1 MAVPTAA
8 VLSGTGRPMPL
19 PTASDGAPPALED
32 CGPLSLLV
40 VQPTP
45 FCNLDC
51 DYCYL
56 PGRDD
61 RGRLDPALLEPI
73 LERVLAGPFVAERF
87 TLLWH
92 AGEPL
97 AVPIAFYDEAT
108 ARIRSVLERQGGAPV
123 TVRQAIQ
130 TNGTLI
136 DGAWCDCFAR
146 NGIDVGVSLD
156 GPAFLHD
163 AHRRTRT
170 GLGSH
175 AATMRGIGWLQRR
188 GLPFHVISVITEQ
201 ALDHAEAIFAFFVAN
216 RIEEVGFNM
225 EEREGENGISSLER
239 PGTEARWRAF
249 LERFWELT
257 GRHPG
262 ALRLREFEQ
271 VCALACTDGR
281 LERTD
286 MNKPFVILN
295 VDHRGNFSTFDP
307 ELLGVRT
314 REYGDF
320 VLGNVR
326 TDSLESVLDS
336 QKFRRIHRD
345 MAAGVERC
353 RRECDYFG
361 LCGGGAGS
369 NKYWEK
375 GTFDCTETQACRYR
389 IKAVADVVLAGMER
403 ELAIEAAAQ
412 AQPA

>member
-1 MAVPTAA
+1 
-8 VLSGTGRPMPL
+8 MP
-19 PTASDGAPPALED
+19 PPPIR

-56 PGRDD
+56 PERDN
-61 RGRLDPALLEPI
+61 RGQLDPALLEPI
-73 LERVLAGPFVAERF
+73 LERVLASPFLGDSL

-97 AVPIAFYDEAT
+97 AVPIAFYDEAS
-108 ARIRSVLERQGGAPV
+108 ARLRSALARHDGP
-123 TVRQAIQ
+123 TVELRQAIQ

-136 DGAWCDCFAR
+136 DAAWCDCFER

-188 GLPFHVISVITEQ
+188 ALPFHVISVITEN
-201 ALDHAEAIFAFFVAN
+201 ALDHADTIFEFFLAHD
-216 RIEEVGFNM
+216 IKEVGFNM
-225 EEREGENGISSLER
+225 EETEGENRVSSLER

-249 LERFWELT
+249 LQRFWELT

-271 VCALACTDGR
+271 VCALACGDAR

-295 VDHRGNFSTFDP
+295 VDYRGHFSTFDP
-307 ELLGVRT
+307 ELLAVKT
-314 REYGDF
+314 QEYGDF

-326 TDSLESVLDS
+326 TDSLESVLATE
-336 QKFRRIHRD
+336 KFQRMHRD
-345 MAAGVERC
+345 MAAGVEAC
-353 RRECDYFG
+353 RSSCDYFG

-369 NKYWEK
+369 NKYWEL
-375 GTFDCTETQACRYR
+375 GTFDGTETQACRYR

-403 ELAIEAAAQ
+403 ELAIGADV
-412 AQPA
+412 

>member
-1 MAVPTAA
+1 
-8 VLSGTGRPMPL
+8 MPL
-19 PTASDGAPPALED
+19 PPLG

-56 PGRDD
+56 PERDN
-61 RGRLDPALLEPI
+61 RARLDPALLEPI
-73 LERVLAGPFVAERF
+73 LERVLASPFLGESL

-97 AVPIAFYDEAT
+97 AVPIAFYDEAS
-108 ARIRSVLERQGGAPV
+108 ARIRSALARHGGPAV
-123 TVRQAIQ
+123 EVRQAIQ

-136 DGAWCDCFAR
+136 NGAWCDCFER

-156 GPAFLHD
+156 GPAYLHD

-175 AATMRGIGWLQRR
+175 DATMRGIGWLRRR
-188 GLPFHVISVITEQ
+188 GLPFHVISVITEN
-201 ALDHAEAIFAFFVAN
+201 ALDHAEAIFDFFVASG
-216 RIEEVGFNM
+216 IEEVGFNM
-225 EEREGENGISSLER
+225 EETEGENRVSSLER

-249 LERFWELT
+249 LQRFWELT
-257 GRHPG
+257 GRRPG
-262 ALRLREFEQ
+262 ELRLREFEQ
-271 VCALACTDGR
+271 VCALACGDAR

-295 VDHRGNFSTFDP
+295 VDHKGNFSTFDP
-307 ELLGVRT
+307 ELLAVKT

-326 TDSLESVLDS
+326 TDSLESVLATE
-336 QKFRRIHRD
+336 KFQRIHRD
-345 MAAGVERC
+345 MAAGVESC
-353 RRECDYFG
+353 RRSCDYFG

-369 NKYWEK
+369 NKYWER
-375 GTFDCTETQACRYR
+375 GSFDCTETQACRYR
-389 IKAVADVVLAGMER
+389 IKAVADVVLAGMEQ
-403 ELAIEAAAQ
+403 ELAISADSDQ
-412 AQPA
+412 VLGGGLPGGGR